1 MKPRSYGP
9 FPYSLISQ
17 RPPLKWPNG
26 ARVASGFF
34 PTSNRFRCWN
44 VRAVSAPAKI
54 PDIPTWAVRDYGNR
68 VGIARIMQVLDRY
81 SIRAT
86 VALNSDICINH
97 PAIIEEGCA
106 RKWEW
111 MGHNQ
116 SNTRRLNRGERR
128 RRDSDYP
135 RPRYRRSN
143 AQRVFV
149 DGLAGFWDCR
159 RHGTRWTT
167 CRPPAA
173 SMWPIGALTTISP
186 T

>member
-1 MKPRSYGP
+1 MA
-9 FPYSLISQ
+9 Q
-17 RPPLKWPNG
+17 R
-26 ARVASGFF
+26 
-34 PTSNRFRCWN
+34 
-44 VRAVSAPAKI
+44 RAVALWVVPNIEFVFAAGTSGRSRPRQI

-116 SNTRRLNRGERR
+116 SNTRRLNEVSAEEEIQIIRDTLSTIERAAGV
-128 RRDSDYP
+128 
-135 RPRYRRSN
+135 RPTGGW
-143 AQRVFV
+143 V
-149 DGLAGFWDCR
+149 LDCR
-159 RHGTRWTT
+159 KHGTRWTT
-167 CRPPAA
+167 CRRRAA